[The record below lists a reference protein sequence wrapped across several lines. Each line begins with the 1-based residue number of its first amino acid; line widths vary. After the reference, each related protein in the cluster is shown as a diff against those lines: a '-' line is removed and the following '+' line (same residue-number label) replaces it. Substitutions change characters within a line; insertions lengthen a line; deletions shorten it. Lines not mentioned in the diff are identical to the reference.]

1 MQEIFN
7 PFEKNS
13 IILYEKKPEVSYKYL
28 TYDMIQ

>member
-13 IILYEKKPEVSYKYL
+13 IILYEKTEVSYKYL
-28 TYDMIQ
+28 TYDMIH